1 MKDDGYRTWEVLKQ
15 LGIGFNDGTFNAIH
29 TFPGGLSYYDV
40 ETAYFDAY
48 DPTDVRRVQPLID
61 RALSGDWHATGR
73 RKVGDDKLPLKRE
86 VIRSEF
92 WEFLQVDVIADSAS
106 GGGIEFVGLRW
117 HLCPPPE
124 REKKTI
130 VAKKECIGW
139 LFEIMKHPR
148 TTTVPQLQS
157 EAQHKFPDLSAR
169 TFRRALSEVKGK
181 NTIHPSWRKSGP
193 LSS

>member
-1 MKDDGYRTWEVLKQ
+1 MDEGLRTWKALELATWDAPIAHD
-15 LGIGFNDGTFNAIH
+15 GGFEAVN
-29 TFPGGLSYYDV
+29 TFPGGLSYYDPSV
-40 ETAYFDAY
+40 TARGRRG
-48 DPTDVRRVQPLID
+48 PRGVRPLID
-61 RALSGDWHATGR
+61 RAIAGDWHATGR
-73 RKVGDDKLPLKRE
+73 RKIGDGRRPSKP
-86 VIRSEF
+86 
-92 WEFLQVDVIADSAS
+92 DVISPDTWEYLILDVDTDSAS
-106 GGGIEFVGLRW
+106 GGGLELVGLRW

-157 EAQHKFPDLSAR
+157 EAQHKFPNLSAR